1 LKSIQMNQSPAHASP
16 DASAF
21 PSVLTQAQSLT
32 DAGSYEDAINLLLS
46 TRALVSREPI
56 MCNMLGLLL
65 LQVGR
70 PRDAVLWFETALS
83 LKPDYVHAI
92 SGLGMAYQSSGD
104 LVQALRC
111 FDRVVAAQPD
121 DAASWYHRG
130 VVLQELGRSIEALS
144 SLDRAISLKSDYGL
158 AVAKRVEVNGSLGN
172 MPEAMQAALRN
183 CHLSPEDVT
192 SWSRLGD
199 LLQKYRDFDKAIAA
213 YDRGLSRFPEDFRC
227 LCNKAQALE
236 ATGRWR
242 EALVTAQ
249 RALRIEPSDRDAL
262 VLCGKLELRFGNP
275 AAAHICFQIVA
286 EMGVVRNYPAAKKPA
301 KFRALLLFSPEAG
314 NTPYEDLIRD
324 GCFDTEVIFVLRHY
338 RNDPRDCS
346 ERVDVVVNLVSETD
360 FGLDVMA
367 SAIDV
372 ADSLH
377 RPVVN
382 HPRLM
387 LATDRESIS
396 RRLTGVADAVMPA
409 TVRIEAKDLR
419 RRVRNGDTNVFP
431 LIVRHA
437 GKHGGDMMELAEDA
451 DALLRFAEEAGEQ
464 TLYLTDFVNY
474 SSADGLF
481 RKYRFIFVG
490 DQILPYHLAIGDGWK
505 VHHASTRMASVEWM
519 RREEE
524 AFLGEPSRVFG
535 PKGMAALDAIRRQI
549 GLDYFGIDCSLD
561 SEGRVVIFEVNASML
576 IHLHNAGFE
585 YKTPHVTRIKQAF
598 ELLLE
603 QRAKEYRSSVPVA
616 GASQARSA

>member
-1 LKSIQMNQSPAHASP
+1 MNQSPAHASA
-16 DASAF
+16 DASAA
-21 PSVLTQAQSLT
+21 SHVLAQAETLT
-32 DAGSYEDAINLLLS
+32 GAGRYEDAIHLLLS
-46 TRALVSREPI
+46 ARELVSREPV
-56 MCNMLGLLL
+56 MCNMLGFLL
-65 LQVGR
+65 LQAGR
-70 PRDAVLWFETALS
+70 PQDAVLWFEAALG
-83 LKPDYVHAI
+83 LKSDYIQAL
-92 SGLGMAYQSSGD
+92 SGLGTAYQSNGD
-104 LVQALRC
+104 LVRALRC
-111 FDRVVAAQPD
+111 YDRVVAAQPD
-121 DAASWYHRG
+121 DAASWYHQG
-130 VVLQELGRSIEALS
+130 FVLQELGRSVEALS
-144 SLDRAISLKSDYGL
+144 SLDRAISLKSDFSPAL
-158 AVAKRVEVNGSLGN
+158 AKRGEVIESLSN
-172 MPEAMQAALRN
+172 MPEAMQAALRS
-183 CHLSPEDVT
+183 CHQSPEDVR
-192 SWSRLGD
+192 SWSQLGD

-213 YDRGLSRFPEDFRC
+213 YDKGLSRFPGDFRC

-236 ATGRWR
+236 AMGRYR
-242 EALVTAQ
+242 EALATAQ
-249 RALRIEPSDRDAL
+249 QALRVEPSDRDAL
-262 VLCGKLELRFGNP
+262 VLCGKLELKFGNP
-275 AAAHICFQIVA
+275 AAAHVCFQIVA

-301 KFRALLLFSPEAG
+301 KFRALLIFSPEAG

-324 GCFDTEVIFVLRHY
+324 SCFDTEVLFVLRNY
-338 RNDPRDCS
+338 RNDPQDCS
-346 ERVDVVVNLVSETD
+346 DRVDVVVNLVSETD

-372 ADSLH
+372 ADSLR

-396 RRLTGVADAVMPA
+396 RRLTSVADAVMPA
-409 TVRIEAKDLR
+409 TIRIEARDLR
-419 RRVRNGDTNVFP
+419 RRVRDGDTSAFP

-464 TLYLTDFVNY
+464 TLYLTNFVNY
-474 SSADGLF
+474 SSPDGLF

-524 AFLGEPSRVFG
+524 AFLNEPARVFG
-535 PKGMAALDAIRRQI
+535 AKGMAALDAIRRQI

-576 IHLHNAGFE
+576 IHLHNVGFE
-585 YKTPHVTRIKQAF
+585 YKTPHVQRIKQAF

-603 QRAKEYRSSVPVA
+603 RRANEYRSWISTT
-616 GASQARSA
+616 GATRARSA

>member
-1 LKSIQMNQSPAHASP
+1 MNQSPAHASA
-16 DASAF
+16 DASAA
-21 PSVLTQAQSLT
+21 PHVLSQAETLT
-32 DAGSYEDAINLLLS
+32 GAGRYEDAIHLLLS
-46 TRALVSREPI
+46 ARELVSREPV
-56 MCNMLGLLL
+56 MCNMLGFLL

-70 PRDAVLWFETALS
+70 PQDAVRWFEAVLG
-83 LKPDYVHAI
+83 LKPDYIQAI
-92 SGLGMAYQSSGD
+92 FGLGTAYQSGGD
-104 LVQALRC
+104 LVRALQC
-111 FDRVVAAQPD
+111 YDRVVAVQPD
-121 DAASWYHRG
+121 DAASWYHQG
-130 VVLQELGRSIEALS
+130 FVLQELGRSVEALS
-144 SLDRAISLKSDYGL
+144 SLDRAVSLKSDFGL
-158 AVAKRVEVNGSLGN
+158 ALAKRIEVIESLSN
-172 MPEAMQAALRN
+172 MPEAMQAALRS
-183 CHLSPEDVT
+183 CHQSPEDVR
-192 SWSRLGD
+192 SWSQLGD

-213 YDRGLSRFPEDFRC
+213 YDKGLSRFPNDFRC

-236 ATGRWR
+236 ATGRYR
-242 EALVTAQ
+242 EALITAQ
-249 RALRIEPSDRDAL
+249 QALRVEPSDRDAL
-262 VLCGKLELRFGNP
+262 VLCGKLELKFGNP

-286 EMGVVRNYPAAKKPA
+286 DMGVVRNYPAARKPA

-324 GCFDTEVIFVLRHY
+324 SCFDTEVLFVLRGY
-338 RNDPRDCS
+338 RNDPQDCS
-346 ERVDVVVNLVSETD
+346 DRVDVVVNLVSETD

-409 TVRIEAKDLR
+409 TVRIEANDLQ
-419 RRVRNGDTNVFP
+419 RRVRDGDTKAFP

-437 GKHGGDMMELAEDA
+437 GKHGGDMMELAEGA
-451 DALLRFAEEAGEQ
+451 DTLLRFAEEAGEQ
-464 TLYLTDFVNY
+464 TLYLTEFVNY
-474 SSADGLF
+474 SSPDGLF

-524 AFLGEPSRVFG
+524 AFLNEPERVFG
-535 PKGMAALDAIRRQI
+535 VKGMAALDAIRRQI

-561 SEGRVVIFEVNASML
+561 SEGGVVIFEVNASML

-585 YKTPHVTRIKQAF
+585 YKTPHVYRIKQAF
-598 ELLLE
+598 ELFLE
-603 QRAKEYRSSVPVA
+603 RRANEYRSWVSTT
-616 GASQARSA
+616 GTSWARSA

>member
-1 LKSIQMNQSPAHASP
+1 MNQSPAHASV
-16 DASAF
+16 DASAA
-21 PSVLTQAQSLT
+21 PPVLAQAEALT
-32 DAGSYEDAINLLLS
+32 SAGRYEDAIQLLLS
-46 TRALVSREPI
+46 ARELVSREPV
-56 MCNMLGLLL
+56 MCNMLGFLL
-65 LQVGR
+65 LQVGS
-70 PRDAVLWFETALS
+70 PQDAALWFEAALG
-83 LKPDYVHAI
+83 LKPDYIQAI
-92 SGLGMAYQSSGD
+92 SGLGTAYQSSGD
-104 LVQALRC
+104 LIRALRC
-111 FDRVVAAQPD
+111 YDKVVAAQPD
-121 DAASWYHRG
+121 DAASWCHQG
-130 VVLQELGRSIEALS
+130 FVLQQLGRSVEALS
-144 SLDRAISLKSDYGL
+144 SLDKAISLKSDFSP
-158 AVAKRVEVNGSLGN
+158 AIAKRLEVIESLSN
-172 MPEAMQAALRN
+172 MPEAMQAALRS
-183 CHLSPEDVT
+183 CHQSPGDVR
-192 SWSRLGD
+192 SWSQLGD

-213 YDRGLSRFPEDFRC
+213 YDKGLSRFPNDFRC

-236 ATGRWR
+236 ATGRYR

-249 RALRIEPSDRDAL
+249 QALRVEPSDRDAL

-275 AAAHICFQIVA
+275 AAAHVCFQIVA

-301 KFRALLLFSPEAG
+301 KFRTLLLFSPEAG

-324 GCFDTEVIFVLRHY
+324 SCFDTEVLFVLRNY
-338 RNDPRDCS
+338 RNDPQDCS
-346 ERVDVVVNLVSETD
+346 DRVDVVVNLVSETD

-396 RRLTGVADAVMPA
+396 RRLAGVADAVMPT

-419 RRVRNGDTNVFP
+419 RRVRDGDTSAFP

-437 GKHGGDMMELAEDA
+437 GKHGGDMMELARDA

-474 SSADGLF
+474 SSPDELF

-524 AFLGEPSRVFG
+524 GFLNEPECVFG
-535 PKGMAALDAIRRQI
+535 AKGMAALDAIRRQI

-561 SEGRVVIFEVNASML
+561 SEGKVVIFEVNASML

-585 YKTPHVTRIKQAF
+585 YKTPHVHRIKQAF

-603 QRAKEYRSSVPVA
+603 RRANEYRSRISAA
-616 GASQARSA
+616 GAPWTRSA

>member
-1 LKSIQMNQSPAHASP
+1 MNQSPAHASP

-46 TRALVSREPI
+46 TRELVSREPV
-56 MCNMLGLLL
+56 MCNMLGFLL

-70 PRDAVLWFETALS
+70 PQDAVPWFEAALG
-83 LKPDYVHAI
+83 LKSDYVQAI
-92 SGLGMAYQSSGD
+92 SGLGTAYQSGGD
-104 LVQALRC
+104 LARALRC
-111 FDRVVAAQPD
+111 YDSVVAAQPD
-121 DAASWYHRG
+121 DAASWYHQG
-130 VVLQELGRSIEALS
+130 VVLQELGRSVEALS
-144 SLDRAISLKSDYGL
+144 SLDRAVSLKSDFGL
-158 AVAKRVEVNGSLGN
+158 ALAKRIEVIESLSN
-172 MPEAMQAALRN
+172 VPEAMQAALRR
-183 CHLSPEDVT
+183 CHQSPEDVT
-192 SWSRLGD
+192 SWSQLGD

-213 YDRGLSRFPEDFRC
+213 YDKGLSRFPNDFRC

-236 ATGRWR
+236 AMGRYR
-242 EALVTAQ
+242 EALITAQ
-249 RALRIEPSDRDAL
+249 QALRVEPSDRDAL
-262 VLCGKLELRFGNP
+262 VLCGKLELKFGNP

-286 EMGVVRNYPAAKKPA
+286 DMGVVRNYPAAKKPA

-324 GCFDTEVIFVLRHY
+324 SCFDTEVLFVLRGY
-338 RNDPRDCS
+338 RNDPQDCS
-346 ERVDVVVNLVSETD
+346 DRVDVVVNLVSETD

-409 TVRIEAKDLR
+409 TIRIEAKDLQ
-419 RRVRNGDTNVFP
+419 RRVRDGDTKAFP

-451 DALLRFAEEAGEQ
+451 DTLLRFAEEAGEQ
-464 TLYLTDFVNY
+464 TLYLTEFVNY
-474 SSADGLF
+474 SSPDGLF

-505 VHHASTRMASVEWM
+505 VHHASTRMANVEWM

-524 AFLGEPSRVFG
+524 AFLNEPERVFG
-535 PKGMAALDAIRRQI
+535 AKGMAALDAIRRQI

-585 YKTPHVTRIKQAF
+585 YKTPHVHRIKQAF

-603 QRAKEYRSSVPVA
+603 RKANEYRSWVSTT
-616 GASQARSA
+616 STLWARSA

>member
-1 LKSIQMNQSPAHASP
+1 MNQSPAYAST
-16 DASAF
+16 DASAV
-21 PSVLTQAQSLT
+21 PSVLAQAEILM
-32 DAGSYEDAINLLLS
+32 DAGNYQDAINVLLS
-46 TRALVSREPI
+46 VRELVSREPV
-56 MCNMLGLLL
+56 MCNMLGFLL

-70 PRDAVLWFETALS
+70 PQDAVSWFETALN

-92 SGLGMAYQSSGD
+92 SGLGTAYQNCGD
-104 LVQALRC
+104 FGRALRC
-111 FDRVVAAQPD
+111 YDRAVAAQPD
-121 DAASWYHRG
+121 EAVFWYHQG
-130 VVLQELGRSIEALS
+130 TVLQELGRSIEALS
-144 SLDRAISLKSDYGL
+144 SLDRAISLKSDYSL
-158 AVAKRVEVNGSLGN
+158 ALAKRGEVMESLSN
-172 MPEAMQAALRN
+172 VPEAMQAALRS

-199 LLQKYRDFDKAIAA
+199 LLQKYGDYDKAIAT
-213 YDRGLSRFPEDFRC
+213 YDKGLSRFPEDFRC
-227 LCNKAQALE
+227 LCHKAQALE
-236 ATGRWR
+236 ATGRYS

-249 RALRIEPSDRDAL
+249 RALRVEPSDRDAL

-286 EMGVVRNYPAAKKPA
+286 DMGVVRNYPAARKPA

-324 GCFDTEVIFVLRHY
+324 GCFDSEVMFVLRNY

-346 ERVDVVVNLVSETD
+346 DRVDVVVNLVSETD

-367 SAIDV
+367 SAIDL
-372 ADSLH
+372 ADCLH

-419 RRVRNGDTNVFP
+419 RRVRDGDTNAFP

-437 GKHGGDMMELAEDA
+437 GKHGGDMMELAGDA
-451 DALLRFAEEAGEQ
+451 DALLRFAEEAGDQ

-474 SSADGLF
+474 SSPDGLF
-481 RKYRFIFVG
+481 RKYRFIFVE

-524 AFLGEPSRVFG
+524 AFLNEPRRVFG

-561 SEGRVVIFEVNASML
+561 SQGRVVIFEVNASML
-576 IHLHNAGFE
+576 IHLHNIGFE

-598 ELLLE
+598 ERLLE
-603 QRAKEYRSSVPVA
+603 RRANEYRSTVSAA
-616 GASQARSA
+616 GTSWAQSA

>member
-1 LKSIQMNQSPAHASP
+1 MNQSPAHASA
-16 DASAF
+16 DASAA
-21 PSVLTQAQSLT
+21 PSVLAQAETLR
-32 DAGSYEDAINLLLS
+32 DAGRHEDAIQLLLS
-46 TRALVSREPI
+46 VRELVSRQPV
-56 MCNMLGLLL
+56 MCSMLGFLL

-70 PRDAVLWFETALS
+70 PQDAVPWFEAALG
-83 LKPDYVHAI
+83 LKPDYIQAI
-92 SGLGMAYQSSGD
+92 SGLGTAYQGGGD
-104 LVQALRC
+104 LARALQC
-111 FDRVVAAQPD
+111 YNRVVAAQPD
-121 DAASWYHRG
+121 DAESWYHRG
-130 VVLQELGRSIEALS
+130 VVLQEMGRSVEALS
-144 SLDRAISLKSDYGL
+144 SLDRAISLKSDFGL
-158 AVAKRVEVNGSLGN
+158 ALAKRMEVIGSLSN
-172 MPEAMQAALRN
+172 MPEAMQAALRS
-183 CHLSPEDVT
+183 CHQSPDDVR
-192 SWSRLGD
+192 SWSQLGD

-213 YDRGLSRFPEDFRC
+213 YDKGLSRFPNDFRC

-236 ATGRWR
+236 ATARYR
-242 EALVTAQ
+242 EALAAAQ
-249 RALRIEPSDRDAL
+249 QALRVEPSDRDAL

-286 EMGVVRNYPAAKKPA
+286 NMGVVRNYPAAKKPA

-324 GCFDTEVIFVLRHY
+324 SCFDTEVLFVLRGY
-338 RNDPRDCS
+338 RNDPQDCS
-346 ERVDVVVNLVSETD
+346 DRVDVVVNLVSETD

-396 RRLTGVADAVMPA
+396 RRLTGVAGAVTPA

-419 RRVRNGDTNVFP
+419 RRVRDGDTKAFP

-437 GKHGGDMMELAEDA
+437 GKHGGDMMELVGDA

-464 TLYLTDFVNY
+464 TLYLTEFVDY
-474 SSADGLF
+474 SSPDELF

-505 VHHASTRMASVEWM
+505 VHHASTRMASIEWM

-524 AFLGEPSRVFG
+524 AFLNEPERVFG
-535 PKGMAALDAIRRQI
+535 AKGMAALDAIRHQI

-585 YKTPHVTRIKQAF
+585 YKTPHVYRIKQAF
-598 ELLLE
+598 ERLLE
-603 QRAKEYRSSVPVA
+603 RRAKEYRSWVPTTDA
-616 GASQARSA
+616 LWARSA